1 MRPAPEPRNAKDG
14 RPARDASPPLH
25 PCTVPCPAF
34 TFPML
39 RRLWSPALA
48 ALALLSAPLR
58 CAEPVAAPD
67 FRRVEVKPTWTSIYI
82 GTVSLQMPP
91 FARTAAGEF
100 ESTYSAR
107 VLPYFFYNETG
118 RIGIRVSAAA
128 LRQLARGETI
138 EFSGHAVNH
147 AGEERPIEG
156 RATPADATSGRLKV
170 RVRVSPR
177 IELIFNTTY
186 RFRA

>member
-1 MRPAPEPRNAKDG
+1 M
-14 RPARDASPPLH
+14 
-25 PCTVPCPAF
+25 PC
-34 TFPML
+34 
-39 RRLWSPALA
+39 RLSNFL
-48 ALALLSAPLR
+48 LALIALAPLR
-58 CAEPVAAPD
+58 CAEPAAVPD

-91 FARTAAGEF
+91 FTRTAAGDF

-118 RIGIRVSAAA
+118 RIGIRVSDAA

-138 EFSGHAVNH
+138 EFSGRAVNH
-147 AGEERPIEG
+147 AGEDRPVEG
-156 RATPADATSGRLKV
+156 RATPADAASGKIKV

-186 RFRA
+186 RFGA